1 MALRDQQDDLV
12 FADEGPFYPG
22 VVDFGAEDQV
32 DLPGQQLVPQLHE
45 GGLLVELEA
54 HPHPVG
60 LG

>member
-1 MALRDQQDDLV
+1 M